1 MSATILIV
9 DDEESILK
17 TLAGILE
24 DEGYKTLTA
33 GDGVEALAVAQREV
47 PDLVML
53 DIWMP
58 RMEGL
63 ETLQRLKELY
73 PELIV
78 VMMSGHGTIETA
90 VKIDQDGG
98 V

>member
-17 TLAGILE
+17 ALGGILE
-24 DEGYKTLTA
+24 DEGYKTLCA
-33 GDGVEALAVAQREV
+33 GDGIEALEVAQRET

-73 PELIV
+73 PGLV
-78 VMMSGHGTIETA
+78 VIMMSGHGTIETA
-90 VKIDQDGG
+90 VKSTKMGA
-98 V
+98 